1 MSSGIGNARAQAR
14 SKLGDRSIDNVL
26 RQIVPFGIQRFTQMV
41 QVTYITAGIAFFYH
55 ET

>member
-14 SKLGDRSIDNVL
+14 SKLGDRSIETSCDKLSHSAVSYFT
-26 RQIVPFGIQRFTQMV
+26 QIV
-41 QVTYITAGIAFFYH
+41 QVSYITAGIAFYYH